1 MEIQK
6 EYIIVVNG
14 RPYFSVVDFKH
25 LSAVIDE
32 AKAHFGADSKIDVFL
47 QTTEPYAPGNSKG
60 N

>member
-6 EYIIVVNG
+6 EYILVVNG
-14 RPYFSVVDFKH
+14 RPYFSVVDVKH

-32 AKAHFGADSKIDVFL
+32 AKARFGADSKIDVFL
-47 QTTEPYAPGNSKG
+47 QTTELYAPGKNNG